1 MEIEGIYL
9 IYFTYKHIHFM
20 LMIHIHFT
28 GCQYIIILI
37 KRFIFFRAPDCQSTE
52 GYLHALVRSFSDMFY
67 IIV

>member
-28 GCQYIIILI
+28 GCQYI
-37 KRFIFFRAPDCQSTE
+37 KRLIFFRATDCESTE
-52 GYLHALVRSFSDMFY
+52 GYLLALVRSFSYMFY

>member
-9 IYFTYKHIHFM
+9 KYFTYKHIHFM

-28 GCQYIIILI
+28 ACQYIN
-37 KRFIFFRAPDCQSTE
+37 RFTFFRAPDYKSTE
-52 GYLHALVRSFSDMFY
+52 GYLYALVRSFSYMFY

>member
-9 IYFTYKHIHFM
+9 IYFKHIHIFM
-20 LMIHIHFT
+20 LMILLIHIHFT
-28 GCQYIIILI
+28 GCQYI

-52 GYLHALVRSFSDMFY
+52 GYLFALVRSFSYMFY